1 MLLIAALTAF
11 AAMAAT
17 VLGLVTARSVVALG
31 ALALSALVTFRA
43 LESLPRDDLA
53 GRNVRVTHAALGV
66 ALTTDLIAV
75 AVLAFLLT

>member
-11 AAMAAT
+11 MALAAAL
-17 VLGLVTARSVVALG
+17 LGLVAARSGVALA
-31 ALALSALVTFRA
+31 ALMLSALVTFRA

-75 AVLAFLLT
+75 GALLFLLT